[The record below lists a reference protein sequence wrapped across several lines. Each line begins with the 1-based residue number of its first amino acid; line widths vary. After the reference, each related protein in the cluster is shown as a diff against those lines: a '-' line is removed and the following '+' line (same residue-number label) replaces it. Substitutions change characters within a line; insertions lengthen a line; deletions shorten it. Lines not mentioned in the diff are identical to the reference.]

1 MYLIT
6 SNSNFTAF
14 NYKDMLKVHFN
25 LINFLIF
32 KLTIAKKLTT
42 ELNFLE
48 EQSILLSHSI
58 RDILYNV
65 YQDHRLILCRT
76 SLNTFH
82 FQRQTELFLSPKL
95 FLTSAHQREN
105 QSYFWVRRQDEQQKV
120 HEFVLFEVLQGED
133 DIRLPKDGMTWH
145 KVEYCI

>member
-105 QSYFWVRRQDEQQKV
+105 
-120 HEFVLFEVLQGED
+120 
-133 DIRLPKDGMTWH
+133 
-145 KVEYCI
+145 